1 MNFKQLVENIIDSKD
16 IYTIDELKNYK
27 IWETNI
33 KNLPTIKN
41 QIKKD
46 GLYAAGVRVLVP
58 IFDAP
63 DNEITDKIKELIR
76 VNGDSIIK
84 TIKELRAWA
93 QDNITPERKKELG
106 IKEDDSY
113 IVNSTKPGLGLA
125 VSKALVEAYSKGILV
140 VPISTF
146 KEHRLTSYVYD
157 TIGQKLQI
165 IIHNLEYKDF
175 RKISLGWRLIKAY
188 KEFYQFND
196 KEVEQEWGDIV
207 SGL

>member
-1 MNFKQLVENIIDSKD
+1 MNFKALVENIIDSKD
-16 IYTIDELKNYK
+16 IYTIDELKSYR

-33 KNLPTIKN
+33 KNLPTIKK
-41 QIKKD
+41 QIKED

-63 DNEITDKIKELIR
+63 DNEITNKTKEL
-76 VNGDSIIK
+76 VNINGENVIK
-84 TIKELRAWA
+84 AIKELRAWA

-125 VSKALVEAYSKGILV
+125 VSKALVEAYSKGVLV
-140 VPISTF
+140 VPVSTF

-157 TIGQKLQI
+157 TMGQKLHI
-165 IIHNLEYKDF
+165 IIHSLEYKDF
-175 RKISLGWRLIKAY
+175 KKISGWRNINAY
-188 KEFYQFND
+188 KEFYQFDD
-196 KEVEQEWGDIV
+196 KETEEDWGDVI